1 VTIDQAV
8 STRGR
13 GVRPGEKIELYV
25 TGLGITDPVFQAGE
39 VAPGTA
45 VRLRDPVTVT
55 VGGVNATVEYAGLAP
70 TLISG
75 VYQVNI
81 IVPTSLAA
89 GDHAVVVRLGGVE
102 SQTGVTIPVRP

>member
-1 VTIDQAV
+1 VTTDQAV

-13 GVRPGEKIELYV
+13 AARPDEKIELYA
-25 TGLGITDPVFQAGE
+25 TGLGVTDPVFQAGE
-39 VAPGTA
+39 LAPGAA

-55 VGGVNATVEYAGLAP
+55 VGGMDARVEYAGLAP

-75 VYQVNI
+75 LYQVNI
-81 IVPTSLAA
+81 IVPATLAA
-89 GDHAVVVRLGGVE
+89 GDHPVVIRAGGLQ